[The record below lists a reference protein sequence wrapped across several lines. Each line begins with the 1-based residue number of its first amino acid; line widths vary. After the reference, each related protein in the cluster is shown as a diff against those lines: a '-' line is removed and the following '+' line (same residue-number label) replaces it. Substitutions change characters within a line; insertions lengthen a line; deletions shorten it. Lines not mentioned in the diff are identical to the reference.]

1 MSRLR
6 FPSMLAR
13 VAGLDAQDMEIFPAS
28 AWCRFG
34 RALTASVA
42 FLAMAGTIYEWFGF
56 RAEDKSAVAAKA
68 AVDKYCP
75 FLDSD
80 CTKAG
85 KSGVCSI
92 LPQASQEHVPVCPK
106 RLYGDGHSFLRWI
119 AQDAFADLDVERES
133 DGLPTL
139 LSATQARRA
148 AAAAG
153 KSQVGVFGARPWGGE
168 ISLPPAVPGAGAYK
182 VDFTLLVVDAG
193 GELVRLAPVE
203 VQAIDTTS
211 DTRASMAGLKEGR
224 QIVQSSVGLN
234 WENVN
239 KRILPQL
246 IVKGL
251 MLQAERLC
259 TSGLYFVTP
268 EPVYRRVM
276 VRLGGQNRL
285 RRLPKQPGSLTFVR
299 YDYDFSQPIVEG
311 VPVPLK
317 RLDPLTVST
326 SDLSLAFI
334 TPENLPAAGAYEAA
348 IRSRL

>member
-1 MSRLR
+1 
-6 FPSMLAR
+6 MLAR
-13 VAGLDAQDMEIFPAS
+13 VAGLDAQDAEAFPAS
-28 AWCRFG
+28 VVCRFG
-34 RALTASVA
+34 RVLDAAVT
-42 FLAMAGTIYEWFGF
+42 FPPMAGTIYEWFGY
-56 RAEDKSAVAAKA
+56 RAEDKSDAAAKA
-68 AVDKYCP
+68 AAEKYCP
-75 FLDSD
+75 FLESD

-119 AQDAFADLDVERES
+119 AQDAFADLDVKRES

-139 LSATQARRA
+139 LPATQARRVA
-148 AAAAG
+148 ATERT
-153 KSQVGVFGARPWGGE
+153 SQVGVFGARPWSGE

-182 VDFTLLVVDAG
+182 VDFTLVVVDAA

-211 DTRASMAGLKEGR
+211 DTRASMAGLNDGR
-224 QIVQSSVGLN
+224 QIVQSGVGLN

-268 EPVYRRVM
+268 EPVYQRVM
-276 VRLGGQNRL
+276 VRLGGENRL

-299 YDYDFSQPIVEG
+299 YDYDFSQPIVDG
-311 VPVPLK
+311 TPVPLK
-317 RLDPLTVST
+317 RLDPVTVST

-334 TPENLPAAGAYEAA
+334 TPENLPAAGAYEAS
-348 IRSRL
+348 IRSKL